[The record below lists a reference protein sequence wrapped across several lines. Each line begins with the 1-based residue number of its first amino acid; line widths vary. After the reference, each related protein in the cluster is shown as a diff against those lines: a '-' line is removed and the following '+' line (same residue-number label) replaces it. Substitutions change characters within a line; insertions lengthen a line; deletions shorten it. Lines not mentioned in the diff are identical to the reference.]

1 MRIIH
6 TFNSYEN
13 NPYFQFIHEQIEQ
26 DSALKSLFEEEYYY
40 EVKFIL
46 NLKVICEQPKGK
58 TYKKSSSTTVVL
70 QSAMMPLFVGV
81 IKFYTGIS
89 MLSMK

>member
-13 NPYFQFIHEQIEQ
+13 NPYFQLIYEQIEQ

-46 NLKVICEQPKGK
+46 TESNLWTAEG
-58 TYKKSSSTTVVL
+58 
-70 QSAMMPLFVGV
+70 
-81 IKFYTGIS
+81 
-89 MLSMK
+89 